1 MQGNEPFQ
9 HVQTWFRALASAGEG
24 VTVARGRFRCGYDF
38 IKGGASP
45 LPGFPLVA
53 SHLRIQTI
61 FLPVV
66 AGVAT
71 QVCLGAGKMETS
83 CTGWRKYFQ
92 S

>member
-1 MQGNEPFQ
+1 VTE
-9 HVQTWFRALASAGEG
+9 AG
-24 VTVARGRFRCGYDF
+24 GRFRCGYDF

-45 LPGFPLVA
+45 PPGFPLVG

-71 QVCLGAGKMETS
+71 QVQLGAGEKMVSS
-83 CTGWRKYFQ
+83 CRGWRQYCKSIRQ
-92 S
+92 IMLTVIN

>member
-1 MQGNEPFQ
+1 MQENDTRENC
-9 HVQTWFRALASAGEG
+9 QTWFRNPASAGEG
-24 VTVARGRFRCGYDF
+24 VTEAGGRFRCGYDF

-45 LPGFPLVA
+45 PPGFPLVG

-71 QVCLGAGKMETS
+71 QVRVGAGKNGVS
-83 CTGWRKYFQ
+83 LYGLAKVL
-92 S
+92 

>member
-1 MQGNEPFQ
+1 MQENGPFQ
-9 HVQTWFRALASAGEG
+9 NGQTWFRYPASAGEG
-24 VTVARGRFRCGYDF
+24 VTEAGGRFRCGCDF

-45 LPGFPLVA
+45 PPGFLLVA

-71 QVCLGAGKMETS
+71 QV
-83 CTGWRKYFQ
+83 
-92 S
+92 